1 MAIITGTS
9 LQDLLFGT
17 ASTDT
22 IDGLQD
28 NDTIFGRA
36 GVDIINGG
44 GGNDLASGDEGDDQ
58 VNGDGGDD
66 TLFGADGNDTVNGG
80 AGNDVI
86 DGGIGNDNLGGDGD
100 NDTILGGAG
109 DDTLNGDGGNDV
121 LDGGLG
127 VNTVSGGLGDDKI
140 YSFSGTDLLRGQED
154 NDTYFFGDDGA
165 ARTVTV
171 EDLDGIN
178 TFDLGLAFPGASI
191 DLRGANVST
200 VGNLQIVRGAG
211 TTIHSV
217 LGTDFGDSIWGDSL
231 SNFIDGRAG
240 GDYMEGGLGGD
251 TYRVDSQFDTVVEA
265 VGGGVDMIETTVSLT
280 LSDAQEIETLVLL
293 GTDNLTGEG
302 NGIANSIVGNSGH
315 NTIDGLGGDDVMIGG
330 AGNDNYYLDS
340 SLDVIAENANEGTDT
355 AFVTQNYVL
364 ADNVENLVLLGG
376 ALDLTGNGNAL
387 NNNITGN
394 DGGNQINGFSGAD
407 TMAGGLGNDTYVVDN
422 LNDIVVE
429 AANAGDND
437 RVQSSVSYTLTA
449 NVERLELL
457 TNNALSGTGNT
468 LNNTLIGNNAF
479 NTLTGASGNDVLDGR
494 GGGDNM
500 IGGTGNDSYI
510 VDNAAD
516 FAFEQFNQGID
527 LVTSSVSFTLGADV
541 ENLTL
546 TGTAANGT
554 GNILANVIIGNNSAN
569 TLTGGDGNDTLDGGL
584 GNDTMDGG
592 DGADTYFVNSTG
604 DVIIEAANSGIDV
617 VNSSVTRTLEAEVEK
632 LFLTGAGN
640 INGTGNALGNRLV
653 GNTGNNNLNGLGG
666 ADTMIGGLGNDFY
679 GVDDLGDIVTELA
692 GEGIDGVNSS
702 ITYFLPNHVEVLQL
716 TNGGFLDTNGFGNTL
731 NNELY
736 GNNGN
741 NTLDG
746 KAGADRMLGGLG
758 DDIYIVDNL
767 GDTVIENLNQGSDAV
782 SSSVSFTLGANIEQ
796 LNLIGN
802 QSITGTGNNLNNII
816 NGNPYSN
823 TLNGMT
829 GADTMTGGNGNDVYI
844 VDNAGDV
851 VVEGLVAGS
860 GTADRVESSITYT
873 LVANVE
879 NLTLTGAANRNGTGN
894 GLNNI
899 IVGNTGNNTLTGD
912 GGLDT
917 LTGNAGLDRFAFAN
931 TGLGYDKISDF
942 NTADDLIQVSAA
954 GFGGGL
960 VAGGAVVLQSAATPV
975 VVGGG
980 GQFLYDTDSGNLSFD
995 ADGNGAGAA
1004 VVFAR
1009 LLNLAAI
1016 TAADFVVIA

>member
-1 MAIITGTS
+1 MAIITGTN

-17 ASTDT
+17 ASADT

-28 NDTIFGRA
+28 NDTIFGRTGA
-36 GVDIINGG
+36 DIINGG

-66 TLFGADGNDTVNGG
+66 TLLGGEGNDTVNGG

-86 DGGIGNDNLGGDGD
+86 DGGVGNDVLGGDNN

-109 DDTLNGDGGNDV
+109 DDTLNGDDGADI

-140 YSFSGTDLLRGQED
+140 YSFVGTDLLRGAEN

-200 VGNLQIVRGAG
+200 VGNLQIVRSAG
-211 TTIHSV
+211 TVIQNV
-217 LGTDFGDSIWGDSL
+217 LGTDFGDSIWGDGQ
-231 SNFIDGRAG
+231 SNFIDGRIG

-251 TYRVDSQFDTVVEA
+251 TYRVDSQFDTVIEA
-265 VGGGVDMIETTVSLT
+265 AGEGVDTIETTVSLT

-330 AGNDNYYLDS
+330 LGNDAYYLDS
-340 SLDVIAENANEGTDT
+340 SLDIIAEDAGEGTDT
-355 AFVTQNYVL
+355 AYASQNYVL
-364 ADNVENLVLLGG
+364 AANVENLVLLGG
-376 ALDLTGNGNAL
+376 SLDLTGNGNSL
-387 NNNITGN
+387 NNVITGN

-407 TMAGGLGNDTYVVDN
+407 TMSGGLGNDTYVVDN
-422 LNDIVVE
+422 LNDIVTE

-479 NTLTGASGNDVLDGR
+479 NALTGGSGNDVLDGR

-516 FAFEQFNQGID
+516 AAIELFNQGID
-527 LVTSSVSFTLGADV
+527 SVTSSVSFTLGTDV

-554 GNILANVIIGNNSAN
+554 GNILANRITGNNSAN

-592 DGADTYFVNSTG
+592 SGADTYFVNSTG
-604 DVIIEAANSGIDV
+604 DVIIEAASSGIDT
-617 VNSSVTRTLEAEVEK
+617 VNSSVTRTLEADVEK
-632 LFLTGAGN
+632 LFLTGTAN
-640 INGTGNALGNRLV
+640 INGTGNALDNRLV
-653 GNTGNNNLNGLGG
+653 GNAGNNNLLGLVG

-679 GVDDLGDIVTELA
+679 EVDDLGDVVTELS
-692 GEGIDGVNSS
+692 GEGIDGVNAS
-702 ITYFLPNHVEVLQL
+702 ITYFLPNHVEILQL
-716 TNGGFLDTNGFGNTL
+716 LNGGAAANGFGNTL
-731 NNELY
+731 DNQLY
-736 GNNGN
+736 GNDADN
-741 NTLDG
+741 NLDG
-746 KAGADRMLGGLG
+746 KGGADRMLGGLG

-767 GDTVIENLNQGSDAV
+767 GDTVIENPGQGYDAV
-782 SSSVSFTLGANIEQ
+782 SSSVTFTLGANLEQ
-796 LNLIGN
+796 LNLTGTAASN
-802 QSITGTGNNLNNII
+802 GTGNTLANVM
-816 NGNPYSN
+816 NGNGAAN

-844 VDNAGDV
+844 VDNAGDA
-851 VVEGLVAGS
+851 VVEAAGA
-860 GTADRVESSITYT
+860 GTGSVDRVESSITYT

-879 NLTLTGAANRNGTGN
+879 HLTLTGAANRNGTGN
-894 GLNNI
+894 GAGNVI
-899 IVGNTGNNTLTGD
+899 IGNSGNNTLTGD
-912 GGLDT
+912 AGLDT
-917 LTGNAGLDRFAFAN
+917 LTGGAGLDRFAFAN
-931 TGLGYDKISDF
+931 TALGTDTITDF

-960 VAGGAVVLQSAATPV
+960 VAGGAVTLQSSATPV
-975 VVGGG
+975 AVGGG
-980 GQFLYDTDSGNLSFD
+980 GQFLYDTDTGNLSFD
-995 ADGNGAGAA
+995 ADGAGGAAA

-1009 LLNLAAI
+1009 LTNLAPI
-1016 TAADFVVIA
+1016 AAVDFVVVA